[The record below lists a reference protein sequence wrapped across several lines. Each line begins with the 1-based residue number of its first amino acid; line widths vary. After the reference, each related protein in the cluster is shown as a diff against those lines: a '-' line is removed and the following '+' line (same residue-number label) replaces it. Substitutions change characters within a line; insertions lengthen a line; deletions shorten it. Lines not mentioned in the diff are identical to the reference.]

1 MNDASKT
8 PGLGFFSFTATC
20 FGPVKYPDGM
30 FCLLHYYLPEF
41 EGFTDYR
48 CFHVCKK
55 AVTFEGVT
63 KEVGVV
69 ECKPDAASPTW
80 GDTSGVPGKA
90 VLLAL
95 VVRDFFLKGVF

>member
-1 MNDASKT
+1 
-8 PGLGFFSFTATC
+8 
-20 FGPVKYPDGM
+20 M
-30 FCLLHYYLPEF
+30 FYLLHYFLPGF

-80 GDTSGVPGKA
+80 GDTSGVPGKS
-90 VLLAL
+90 VLLGL
-95 VVRDFFLKGVF
+95 VVCDFFLKVFSEFRYFPPADDKSPPSAGLRELVE

>member
-1 MNDASKT
+1 
-8 PGLGFFSFTATC
+8 
-20 FGPVKYPDGM
+20 M
-30 FCLLHYYLPEF
+30 FYLLHYFLPGF

-48 CFHVCKK
+48 CFHVHVCKK

-69 ECKPDAASPTW
+69 ECKPDAASPAW

-95 VVRDFFLKGVF
+95 VVCNFFLQGVL

>member
-1 MNDASKT
+1 MYPHAM
-8 PGLGFFSFTATC
+8 FF
-20 FGPVKYPDGM
+20 
-30 FCLLHYYLPEF
+30 LLHYYLPGF

-48 CFHVCKK
+48 FFHVCKK

-69 ECKPDAASPTW
+69 ECKSDAASPTW
-80 GDTSGVPGKA
+80 GDTSGVPDKA

-95 VVRDFFLKGVF
+95 LGHALVITGFL